1 MKSLSVFFK
10 DISAAA
16 RNRKLLIPLIAVLF
30 IPVMYS
36 GMFLG
41 AFWDP
46 YGKMDDLP
54 VAVVNNDQGAEFEGK
69 SLTAGADL
77 VDELKKSDDFNW
89 EFVDRTA
96 AEEGMANNKYYMT
109 IMIPEDFSKKATTV
123 MDDQPEPAKIVF
135 EPNEGYN
142 FLASQIGGT
151 AVKQIQAKVSA
162 KVTEAY
168 TETLFDQVEKISGGL
183 QDAGD
188 GANKIT
194 EGAQKLDEGAVKL
207 KENLSKLVSGTEEL
221 RSGIA
226 PLTKGVK
233 DLNAGAGK
241 LNEGAGSLSSGLVQ
255 LQDGHKQLQTGAEAA
270 RQGGLKLQAGL
281 ESAASG
287 TRELS
292 EGLQANQSGAASLK
306 AGAQATAEGA
316 GRLQAGLK
324 QSLEGT
330 ASLEQGSKAVAE
342 GLKQLAASNPE
353 LAASPEVQKLIAASQ
368 SVANGSSELNAGQQQ
383 LAAGATELQKGTAE
397 LSAGAGMLSAGSEKL
412 AAGGKQLTSG
422 SEQLLQGAKQL
433 TAGQGQL
440 TEGLKLFATKLG
452 EAATGSKELA
462 SGASSLNKGIQ
473 TLASGADKLGSGVT
487 TLADGS
493 KQLDAGAGELVS
505 GMGTL
510 KDGSGELAEKL
521 NEAADKT
528 SEVKATDKTINM
540 FAEPIEVDEHKVNE
554 VPNYGTGF
562 APYFLSLGLFVGAL
576 ITSIVMPIYDT
587 SVPGASGFN
596 RFVSRTLS
604 FAGMGL
610 IQALLAV
617 VLMLYGLKLDVQNV
631 PMFYLFAFITSL
643 SYMFLIQ
650 VLVTW
655 LDLPGRFVAI
665 VILILQLTTSAG
677 TFPLELIPNW
687 MKALNPLLP
696 MTYSVSGFKSVI
708 STGDISSMWRD
719 AGVLAS
725 FGVVFLIITS
735 IYFLTHRYK
744 KKVKIEEPAPAV

>member
-10 DISAAA
+10 DIAAAA
-16 RNRKLLIPLIAVLF
+16 RNPKLLIPIIAVLF

-46 YGKMDDLP
+46 YGKMNDLP
-54 VAVVNNDQGAEFEGK
+54 VAVVNNDHGAEFEGK
-69 SLTAGADL
+69 SLTAGSDL
-77 VDELKKSDDFNW
+77 VEELKKSDDFKW
-89 EFVDRTA
+89 EFVDR
-96 AEEGMANNKYYMT
+96 AEAEAGMASNKYYMT
-109 IMIPEDFSKKATTV
+109 ITIPDNFSKKATTV
-123 MDDQPEPAKIVF
+123 MDDQPDPAKILF

-168 TETLFDQVEKISGGL
+168 TETLFDQVEIISGGL

-194 EGAQKLDEGAVKL
+194 EGAQKLDEGALKL

-292 EGLQANQSGAASLK
+292 EGLQANQSGAAALK

-353 LAASPEVQKLIAASQ
+353 LAAVPEVQKLLAASQ
-368 SVANGSSELNAGQQQ
+368 AVANGSSELNAGQQQ
-383 LAAGATELQKGTAE
+383 LAAGASELKQGTAE
-397 LSAGAGMLSAGSEKL
+397 LSAGAGKLSAGSEKL
-412 AAGGKQLTSG
+412 AQGGKQLTSG

-433 TAGQGQL
+433 TAGQGEL
-440 TEGLKLFATKLG
+440 SDGMKLFATKLG
-452 EAATGSKELA
+452 EAATGGKELA
-462 SGASSLNKGIQ
+462 SGASTLNKGIE

-510 KDGSGELAEKL
+510 KDGSGELADKL

-528 SEVKATDKTINM
+528 SEVKASDKTINM
-540 FAEPIEVDEHKVNE
+540 FAEPIEVDEHKFNE

-576 ITSIVMPIYDT
+576 ITSIVMPVYDS
-587 SVPGASGFN
+587 SVKGANGFN

-610 IQALLAV
+610 LQALLAV

-655 LDLPGRFVAI
+655 LDLPGRFIAI

-708 STGDISSMWRD
+708 STGDMSGMWRD

-735 IYFLTHRYK
+735 IYFLTNRYK
-744 KKVKIEEPAPAV
+744 KKVKTEDPAPAV